1 MSASQ
6 SIEARVRRYAKSYRS
21 AAFRAAGG
29 IGVLAEGDSW
39 FTWPL
44 HPWEGPTL
52 VAALEQRRR
61 GERPVAAVSVAN
73 PGAHIATMASHDNE
87 DLALA
92 CNVDWLGR
100 RGSYDAVLLS
110 AGGNDMLDDA
120 SLRELLPHP
129 SQRDPGTRYEHGFLD
144 RARFEVRLAAIAR
157 HYRWL
162 FANLPPLVF
171 ALPGESAQPARRL
184 PILVHGYADAV
195 PRNTAKRFL
204 GIVGVG
210 PWLGRRMTT
219 IGVPTATQR
228 VIARTMVG
236 AFNTMLSDL
245 ADETNAK
252 ANARAAVRYLDLR
265 GEIGADDF
273 DDEIHLRTAARRRVA
288 HRFAAELYEALPGA

>member
-6 SIEARVRRYAKSYRS
+6 SIEARVRRYAKAYRS
-21 AAFRAAGG
+21 ARFRAAGG
-29 IGVLAEGDSW
+29 VGVLAEGDSW

-44 HPWEGPTL
+44 HPWQGPTL

-61 GERPVAAVSVAN
+61 GERPIAAVSVAN
-73 PGAHIATMASHDNE
+73 PGAHASTMARDDNE

-129 SQRDPGTRYEHGFLD
+129 SQRDAGGAYEHGFLD
-144 RARFEVRLAAIAR
+144 RGRFDARLAAIAR
-157 HYRWL
+157 DYRWL
-162 FANLPPLVF
+162 FANLPRFVLG
-171 ALPGESAQPARRL
+171 LPAEAGATRRL

-195 PRNTAKRFL
+195 PRTTSKRFL

-219 IGVPTATQR
+219 IGVPAPAQR
-228 VIARTMVG
+228 EIARTMVG
-236 AFNTMLSDL
+236 AFNDMLSRL
-245 ADETNAK
+245 AAEANAK
-252 ANARAAVRYLDLR
+252 ANGRAAVRYLDLR
-265 GEIGADDF
+265 GEIGASDF
-273 DDEIHLRTAARRRVA
+273 DDEIHLKTAARRRVA
-288 HRFAAELYEALPGA
+288 QRFAAALYEVLPGE